1 MKILSVNAGSSSLK
15 FRLYDMP
22 EEKLL
27 MKGTIERIGLSDG
40 VYSIRVGDTKIE
52 KDIDFADHSEAVET
66 LLNDLVRNDIVI
78 EKFELLKPTLHE
90 IFIEKVGE

>member
-1 MKILSVNAGSSSLK
+1 MLPPTLWY
-15 FRLYDMP
+15 R
-22 EEKLL
+22 
-27 MKGTIERIGLSDG
+27 LSDNFIKTKSG
-40 VYSIRVGDTKIE
+40 PHRGRFSNNSFQTKNKEGRKHIISINNQE
-52 KDIDFADHSEAVET
+52 QAQT